1 MKASAIVRIIIW
13 SVVALALT
21 GVLIAGLTS
30 GFSFGGISLGSGFSY
45 ADSEHYLVG
54 GNSIAAEKVSQI
66 EVNWVSGEVEI
77 VPYEGS
83 EVVFREQSSR
93 SLSTDDMMRFYLRD
107 GKLII
112 QFCAPRTGFRIF
124 SHTPSKRL
132 EMKVPYA
139 LASALSELKV
149 SAISAPITI
158 QGVSGAD
165 MEVNNVSGA
174 IRVSNLD
181 CRELELDTVSGGIS
195 GQNLQ
200 ASKMS
205 MDVVSGSIDVSG
217 AFDDVEASSVSGS
230 VSLRSSV
237 CPERID
243 MNSVSG
249 SVKIWVPEN
258 DGFTA
263 VYSSTSGQF
272 TCNFPTV
279 GEKKKAVYKDGG
291 AKFKFSTVSG
301 GITIDKI

>member
-1 MKASAIVRIIIW
+1 MRASAIIRIVIW

-21 GVLIAGLTS
+21 GVLIAGLTT
-30 GFSFGGISLGSGFSY
+30 GFSFGGISLGTGFSY
-45 ADSEHYLVG
+45 ADSDHYLVG
-54 GNSIAAEKVSQI
+54 GHSIAAEEISQI
-66 EVNWVSGEVEI
+66 EVNWISGEVEI

-83 EVVFREQSSR
+83 EVVFREQSAR
-93 SLSTDDMMRFYLRD
+93 NLSADDMMRFYLRD

-132 EMKVPYA
+132 EMKVPYS
-139 LASALSELKV
+139 LASALSQLEVNSV
-149 SAISAPITI
+149 SSPVSV

-165 MEVNNVSGA
+165 TSINNVSGE

-181 CRELELDTVSGGIS
+181 CRELELETVSGGIS

-200 ASKMS
+200 AGKMR
-205 MDVVSGSIDVSG
+205 MEAVSGSIDVSG

-230 VSLRSSV
+230 ISVRSSV

-272 TCNFPTV
+272 SCSFPTI
-279 GEKKKAVYKDGG
+279 GEKKRAVYQDGSS
-291 AKFKFSTVSG
+291 KFNFSTVSG
-301 GITIDKI
+301 SITIDKI